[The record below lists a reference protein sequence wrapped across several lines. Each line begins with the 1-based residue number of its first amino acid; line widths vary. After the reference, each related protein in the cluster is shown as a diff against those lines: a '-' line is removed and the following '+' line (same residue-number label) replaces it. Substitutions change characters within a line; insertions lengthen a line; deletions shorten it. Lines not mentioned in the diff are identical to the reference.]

1 MSETPQTT
9 TPPKAFRVVLVDGKP
24 LLVPTVFLE
33 VASLRATK
41 AQDYRNSKAATLADY
56 FPFGLLSHAQMV
68 WTKALRFMNLVST
81 QRTPNHEG
89 IRDTLKDIIN
99 YACFAIEDLDG
110 TLEGR
115 DTEEAK

>member
-1 MSETPQTT
+1 MS
-9 TPPKAFRVVLVDGKP
+9 KNLSAFTKVSLDGKEI
-24 LLVPTVFLE
+24 LVPTVLLE
-33 VASLRATK
+33 VSQLRAAK
-41 AQDYRNSKAATLADY
+41 AMDYQNSDAASLADY
-56 FPFGLLSHAQMV
+56 FPFRLKSHAQMV

-81 QRTPNHEG
+81 KRTPNHEG

-115 DTEEAK
+115 DAPENLERDEE